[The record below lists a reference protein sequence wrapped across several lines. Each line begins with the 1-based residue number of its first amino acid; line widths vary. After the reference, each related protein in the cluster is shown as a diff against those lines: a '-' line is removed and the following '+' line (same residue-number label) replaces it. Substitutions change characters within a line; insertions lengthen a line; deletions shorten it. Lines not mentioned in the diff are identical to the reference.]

1 MASRTPLSEGFPP
14 LTVASALTP
23 IRAIGLYVLNCPRWV
38 LGALAFAVAVV
49 RNGIHFDIG
58 SADFAAGARELPK
71 PLNWFSSSWG
81 PSVFGRITGLDAS
94 ENTWNTGFLIATL
107 AALAAGAFVI
117 LWRPTPRHRIALVVI
132 ACSPLPTVMLYGI
145 GRYDLFLITGSALV
159 ALGWRWWL
167 VVIGALIACSAN
179 PEQSIVAAAC
189 LLLVA
194 GAPRFRAKRRDALIF
209 GGIAVANWIAVTMWF
224 AHYEVDG
231 SRALLFPVWV
241 AKSVQGFLEAFP
253 LSLYSWFGALWLMV
267 LFVVGS
273 LTGRSRWF
281 VIAGLFALPGL
292 FTVTTLDGT
301 RVFVC
306 VATAA
311 ALFVVH
317 EQLHT
322 IEHGEVSRLLP
333 SPVRSGPDPGNLGAF
348 GGAITVAVILLPAIY
363 YYGYNGYI
371 GVPWDILRVP
381 LDDLTAAWEEWM
393 RPIMDRFNE
402 ARRS

>member
-1 MASRTPLSEGFPP
+1 MRTPISEGFPS
-14 LTVASALTP
+14 LTLGSALTP
-23 IRAIGLYVLNCPRWV
+23 VRAVGRFVLDVRPWV
-38 LGALAFAVAVV
+38 LGALAFALAVV

-58 SADFAAGARELPK
+58 SADFAAGAQTLPA

-81 PSVFGRITGLDAS
+81 PLLVGRLLGIDSS
-94 ENTWNTGFLIATL
+94 ETAWNTGFLIATL
-107 AALAAGAFVI
+107 AVLVVAAVI
-117 LWRPTPRHRIALVVI
+117 VLRRPTPRHRVALVVL
-132 ACSPLPTVMLYGI
+132 ACSPLPTVLLYGI

-159 ALGWRWWL
+159 ALGGRWWL
-167 VVIGALIACSAN
+167 VVLGALIACSAN

-209 GGIAVANWIAVTMWF
+209 GGIAVINWIAVTLWF
-224 AHYEVDG
+224 AYYEVDG
-231 SRALLFPVWV
+231 SRAKFFPVWI
-241 AKSVQGFLEAFP
+241 AQSVQGFIETFP
-253 LSLYSWFGALWLMV
+253 LSLYSWFGALWLVV

-306 VATAA
+306 VVTAA

-322 IEHGEVSRLLP
+322 IRHGEVSELIP

-348 GGAITVAVILLPAIY
+348 AGVITIAMIMMPAIF
-363 YYGYNGYI
+363 YYGFDSSI
-371 GVPWDILRVP
+371 GVPWEILGVP
-381 LDDLTAAWEEWM
+381 LDYLTTSWVEWM
-393 RPIMDRFNE
+393 QPIMDDLNQALRG
-402 ARRS
+402 

>member
-1 MASRTPLSEGFPP
+1 MRTPTSEGHPP
-14 LTVASALTP
+14 LTLASALTP
-23 IRAIGLYVLNCPRWV
+23 VRAVGRFVLNVHPVV
-38 LGALAFAVAVV
+38 LGTLAVALAVL

-58 SADFAAGARELPK
+58 SVDFAAGARELPE

-81 PSVFGRITGLDAS
+81 PLLVGRLLGIDSSLDA
-94 ENTWNTGFLIATL
+94 WNTGFLIATL
-107 AALAAGAFVI
+107 AALVAAAIIV
-117 LWRPTPRHRIALVVI
+117 LRRPTPRHRVALIVL

-159 ALGWRWWL
+159 ALSQRWWL
-167 VVIGALIACSAN
+167 VVIGALIATSAN
-179 PEQSIVAAAC
+179 PEQSIVAAVC

-194 GAPRFRAKRRDALIF
+194 SAPRFRAKRRDALIF
-209 GGIAVANWIAVTMWF
+209 GGIAVANWVAVTLWF

-231 SRALLFPVWV
+231 SRALLFPVWI
-241 AKSVQGFLEAFP
+241 AKSVQGFVEAFP
-253 LSLYSWFGALWLMV
+253 LSLYSWFGALWLVV

-281 VIAGLFALPGL
+281 VIAGLFALPAL

-306 VATAA
+306 VVTAA

-322 IEHGEVSRLLP
+322 IKHGEVASLLP
-333 SPVRSGPDPGNLGAF
+333 SPVRSGPDPGNLTAF
-348 GGAITVAVILLPAIY
+348 AGAIAIAMIMMPAVY
-363 YYGYNGYI
+363 YYGFNGYI
-371 GVPWDILRVP
+371 GVPWDIVRVP
-381 LDDLTAAWEEWM
+381 LDDATRSWEEWM
-393 RPIMDRFNE
+393 GPIMERFNE
-402 ARRS
+402 ARR

>member
-1 MASRTPLSEGFPP
+1 MRTPLSADFPP
-14 LTVASALTP
+14 LTLASALTP
-23 IRAIGLYVLNCPRWV
+23 VRAVGSFVLNVRPWILGV
-38 LGALAFAVAVV
+38 LAVLVAVL

-58 SADFAAGARELPK
+58 SADFAAGARELPA

-81 PSVFGRITGLDAS
+81 PLVVGRLLGLDS
-94 ENTWNTGFLIATL
+94 SQDTWNAGFLFFTL
-107 AALAAGAFVI
+107 AALVAAAVII
-117 LWRPTPRHRIALVVI
+117 LWRPTARHRIALVVL

-159 ALGWRWWL
+159 ALGRRWWL
-167 VVIGALIACSAN
+167 VVIGSLIACSAN
-179 PEQSIVAAAC
+179 PEQSIVAALC

-194 GAPRFRAKRRDALIF
+194 SAPRFKAKRRDALIF
-209 GGIAVANWIAVTMWF
+209 GGIAIVNWVAVTLWF
-224 AHYEVDG
+224 ARYEVDG

-241 AKSVQGFLEAFP
+241 AKSVQGFIEAFP
-253 LSLYSWFGALWLMV
+253 LSLYSWFGALWLVV

-273 LTGRSRWF
+273 LTGRSRWL

-322 IEHGEVSRLLP
+322 IEHGEVARILP
-333 SPVRSGPDPGNLGAF
+333 DPVRSGPDPGNAF
-348 GGAITVAVILLPAIY
+348 AFAGGITVAVLLLPAIY
-363 YYGYNGYI
+363 YYGFNGYI
-371 GVPWDILRVP
+371 GVPWDIVRVP
-381 LDDLTAAWEEWM
+381 LDDATRAWEDWM

-402 ARRS
+402 ARR

>member
-1 MASRTPLSEGFPP
+1 MRPPASEGFPP

-23 IRAIGLYVLNCPRWV
+23 IRAIGLFVLNCRPWV
-38 LGALAFAVAVV
+38 LGALAVALAVV
-49 RNGIHFDIG
+49 RNGVHFDIG
-58 SADFAAGARELPK
+58 SKDFAAGAQALPE

-81 PSVFGRITGLDAS
+81 PLVFGRITGLDAS
-94 ENTWNTGFLIATL
+94 ENTWNTGYLIATL
-107 AALAAGAFVI
+107 AALIAGAVVV
-117 LWRPTPRHRIALVVI
+117 LLRPTPRRRVALVLL
-132 ACSPLPTVMLYGI
+132 ACSPLPTVLLYGV

-159 ALGWRWWL
+159 ALSTRWWI
-167 VVIGALIACSAN
+167 VVLGSLIACSAN
-179 PEQSIVAAAC
+179 PEQSIVAALC

-209 GGIAVANWIAVTMWF
+209 GGIAVVNWIGVTLWF
-224 AHYEVDG
+224 DRYDVDG

-253 LSLYSWFGALWLMV
+253 LSLYSWYGALWLVV
-267 LFVVGS
+267 LFVAGS

-281 VIAGLFALPGL
+281 VLAGLFLLPGL

-306 VATAA
+306 VAMAA

-333 SPVRSGPDPGNLGAF
+333 APVRSGPDPGNLGAF
-348 GGAITVAVILLPAIY
+348 AGAVTVAVILLPAIY
-363 YYGYNGYI
+363 YYGFNGYI
-371 GVPWDILRVP
+371 GVPWDIVRVP
-381 LDDLTAAWEEWM
+381 LDEATTNWEDWM
-393 RPIMDRFNE
+393 RPIMDRFNQ
-402 ARRS
+402 ATN